1 MESNASQDPAALAL
15 KIQALT
21 ANIEELT
28 RQNQEMR
35 VQLLQEENRDVNRN
49 EDEENSNRRDGLRRA
64 DPLDGASNDLLKSM
78 RREMDELKN
87 AMKEKTDKNLDVMVK
102 RTGSP
107 FNLKVL
113 ECPLPSKFCL
123 PQLESFN
130 AQLESFNGLRDPL
143 DHITTFKMTL
153 SL

>member
-1 MESNASQDPAALAL
+1 MESNASQDPTALAL

-49 EDEENSNRRDGLRRA
+49 EDEENSNKRDGLRRA

-102 RTGSP
+102 RAGSP
-107 FNLKVL
+107 FTLKVL
-113 ECPLPSKFCL
+113 ECPLPPKFCL
-123 PQLESFN
+123 P
-130 AQLESFNGLRDPL
+130 QLESFNGLRDPL